1 MKLGKNL
8 RKVKIRRRIYSVVL
22 SIMMIANLMYGYTWT
37 TDTSAVKSKK
47 AEVTQTPYINV
58 LYYGDID
65 SLVSKYKL
73 KKYWDDVEKANYF

>member
-47 AEVTQTPYINV
+47 SRGDTDTLQKCIV
-58 LYYGDID
+58 L
-65 SLVSKYKL
+65 
-73 KKYWDDVEKANYF
+73 W